1 MDTYNLNDLKD
12 IEELKTDEKP
22 KNMAWITAIMIPVL
36 YVIGLSDVMA
46 YAGVG
51 GMAVLLYIRTG

>member
-22 KNMAWITAIMIPVL
+22 KNIEHW
-36 YVIGLSDVMA
+36 
-46 YAGVG
+46 
-51 GMAVLLYIRTG
+51 YI